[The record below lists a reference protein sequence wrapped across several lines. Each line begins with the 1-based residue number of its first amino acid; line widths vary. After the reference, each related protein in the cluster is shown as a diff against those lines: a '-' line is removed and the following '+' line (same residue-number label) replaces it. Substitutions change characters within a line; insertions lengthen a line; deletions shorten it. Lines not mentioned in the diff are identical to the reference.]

1 MAIYRLERKFF
12 TTHRGRRNNNQSSQ
26 GNNYQ
31 PVQNRNNQPTQGNQ
45 NQRNNNSDG
54 YKKLRDRIEKL
65 ENSLKEKTEESKK
78 KIPEE
83 IDTKKFLKRA
93 GLGIAGAGVVAGGI
107 YGSYKL
113 GEKLDKNKE
122 GFRKEKA
129 RSRMLRGLDPSSPTN
144 KN

>member
-1 MAIYRLERKFF
+1 MAIYRLERRFFAENNKNRGNDKF
-12 TTHRGRRNNNQSSQ
+12 
-26 GNNYQ
+26 
-31 PVQNRNNQPTQGNQ
+31 QN
-45 NQRNNNSDG
+45 DG
-54 YKKLRDRIEKL
+54 YKKLRDRIKKL
-65 ENSLKEKTEESKK
+65 EDSLKEKTEESKK

-113 GEKLDKNKE
+113 GERVDKNREDRK
-122 GFRKEKA
+122 KEKA
-129 RSRMLRGLDPSSPTN
+129 RSRMLRGLNPTTPTY

>member
-12 TTHRGRRNNNQSSQ
+12 TTHRERRNNN
-26 GNNYQ
+26 
-31 PVQNRNNQPTQGNQ
+31 
-45 NQRNNNSDG
+45 NNSDS

-78 KIPEE
+78 KIPKE

-93 GLGIAGAGVVAGGI
+93 GLGIAGTGVVAGGI

-122 GFRKEKA
+122 DFRKEKA
-129 RSRMLRGLDPSSPTN
+129 RSRMLRGLDPTFPTD